1 MTQDQFKRESGFRI
15 ALVVLKGMLRKGIIT
30 APEFEKARDGLISRF
45 DPPYG
50 GMTDVLAA
58 PAS

>member
-15 ALVVLKGMLRKGIIT
+15 ALAMLKALLRKGILT
-30 APEFEKARDGLISRF
+30 APEFEKARDSLISRF
-45 DPPYG
+45 NPPYG

-58 PAS
+58 TAS